1 MNKNILNFKN
11 SVVTKSKLIWDKTKL
26 VGKAFK
32 REAHET
38 EVASKI
44 FLKIV
49 ERKKVT
55 PKEIQFL
62 KDQSVDIG
70 KALAL
75 IGLQAVP
82 GSTLAIIAIEKF
94 GHKHGFTLFP
104 KAQVEP
110 DQEKNKASDKSS

>member
-1 MNKNILNFKN
+1 VKKNILKIKN
-11 SVVTKSKLIWDKTKL
+11 TIVAKSIMIWDKTKL

-38 EVASKI
+38 EVASRI
-44 FLKIV
+44 LLKIV

-55 PKEIQFL
+55 SNEIKFL
-62 KDQSVDIG
+62 KAQSIDLG

-82 GSTLAIIAIEKF
+82 GSTIAIIAIEKF
-94 GHKHGFTLFP
+94 GQKHGFTLFP

-110 DQEKNKASDKSS
+110 DQEKNDVSGKSS